1 MELIWDVIQK
11 IVKYWNAISSQV
23 NRRILKWRILK
34 YEILNTKK
42 LQKSLNYKN
51 ERFVD
56 QDIVEKLKDIKTH

>member
-1 MELIWDVIQK
+1 MTNIKIWDT
-11 IVKYWNAISSQV
+11 
-23 NRRILKWRILK
+23 K
-34 YEILNTKK
+34 YEN